1 MQRKSFNKR
10 VFIIIIILSLAV
22 MPMQSHAATMRQS
35 VARAVQNHPNVQA
48 SWHSFKAA
56 QYEQEASRGGYHP
69 RIDIV
74 GSVGYDSLG
83 GQGYDSKEQTSY
95 SWNGAYL
102 TLNQMI
108 YDGGLTPNQVK
119 KFGFAKNA
127 RYYDLLDAIEKT
139 AFLAFRAHDDVIRYN
154 EMIRLANENLER
166 HKEVLKL
173 VEERYRAGV
182 ESAVNLDI
190 AKGRLALANVNLLT
204 EESNKHDA
212 ATQYYRAVGAM
223 ADQDMEEYTLE
234 MVNPVANDAAVE
246 EWIGMSPRRN
256 SVYQSVLS
264 TFHAFEEQKGRLR
277 PRIDLRAGANLEND
291 TDGVVGRKDKA
302 FVELTLR
309 YSIYNGSDRHTVRRF
324 EQLYKQSEEILE
336 KTDREVAQS
345 VRIACN
351 DIQSIEQ
358 QLKHLFQRQESAG
371 LMEKAYRQQYELG
384 RRSLLDLLDAQNE
397 YFQARRAYV
406 NNLFSLNNAKAN
418 FLAETG
424 RLVSYFNITREDVP
438 AEEALGIEKK
448 TAGGG

>member
-1 MQRKSFNKR
+1 
-10 VFIIIIILSLAV
+10 
-22 MPMQSHAATMRQS
+22 
-35 VARAVQNHPNVQA
+35 
-48 SWHSFKAA
+48 
-56 QYEQEASRGGYHP
+56 
-69 RIDIV
+69 
-74 GSVGYDSLG
+74 
-83 GQGYDSKEQTSY
+83 
-95 SWNGAYL
+95 
-102 TLNQMI
+102 
-108 YDGGLTPNQVK
+108 
-119 KFGFAKNA
+119 
-127 RYYDLLDAIEKT
+127 
-139 AFLAFRAHDDVIRYN
+139 
-154 EMIRLANENLER
+154 
-166 HKEVLKL
+166 
-173 VEERYRAGV
+173 
-182 ESAVNLDI
+182 
-190 AKGRLALANVNLLT
+190 
-204 EESNKHDA
+204 
-212 ATQYYRAVGAM
+212 
-223 ADQDMEEYTLE
+223 
-234 MVNPVANDAAVE
+234 
-246 EWIGMSPRRN
+246 MSPRRN

-336 KTDREVAQS
+336 KTSREVAQS

-351 DIQSIEQ
+351 DIESIQQ

-406 NNLFSLNNAKAN
+406 NSLFSLNNAKAN

-438 AEEALGIEKK
+438 PEEALGIVKK
-448 TAGGG
+448 AGLDG

>member
-1 MQRKSFNKR
+1 MHETFRKQMAF
-10 VFIIIIILSLAV
+10 FIIVSVIMLPLPARAV
-22 MPMQSHAATMRQS
+22 TMRQS
-35 VARAVQNHPNVQA
+35 VARAVQTHPNVQA
-48 SWHSFKAA
+48 AWHSFRAA

-69 RIDIV
+69 RLDIV

-83 GQGYDSKEQTSY
+83 GRGYSGKDQTDY
-95 SWNGAYL
+95 SWSGAYL
-102 TLNQMI
+102 TLNQML

-166 HKEVLKL
+166 HKTVLRL
-173 VEERYRAGV
+173 VEERYKAGV

-190 AKGRLALANVNLLT
+190 AKGRLALANVNLIT

-212 ATQYYRAVGAM
+212 CTQYYRAIGTS
-223 ADQDMEEYTLE
+223 ADSDMEEYLVE
-234 MVNPVANDAAVE
+234 MPNPEATQQAMEKWLASN
-246 EWIGMSPRRN
+246 PRMN
-256 SVYQSVLS
+256 SVYQSVQS
-264 TFHAFEEQKGRLR
+264 TYHAMEEQRGRLR
-277 PRIDLRAGANLEND
+277 PRIDFRAGANLEND
-291 TDGVVGRKDKA
+291 TDGVDGRKDKA

-309 YSIYNGSDRHTVRRF
+309 YNIYNGSDRHTVRRF
-324 EQLYKQSEEILE
+324 EELYKQSEEILE
-336 KTDREVAQS
+336 KTDREVSQS
-345 VRIACN
+345 LKIACN
-351 DIQSIEQ
+351 DIESIEQ
-358 QLKHLFQRQESAG
+358 QLAHLFQRQESAG

-406 NNLFSLNNAKAN
+406 NALFSLNNAKAN

-424 RLVSYFNITREDVP
+424 SLVAFLNITRDDVP
-438 AEEALGIEKK
+438 TPEALGIEVMQ
-448 TAGGG
+448 TGGG

>member
-1 MQRKSFNKR
+1 MYNKSFKR
-10 VFIIIIILSLAV
+10 KAFIIILSLLLLPA
-22 MPMQSHAATMRQS
+22 SARAATLRQS
-35 VARAVQNHPNVQA
+35 VARAVQTHPNVQA
-48 SWHSFKAA
+48 AWHSFRAA

-69 RIDIV
+69 RLDIV

-83 GQGYDSKEQTSY
+83 GQGYSGKEETSY

-154 EMIRLANENLER
+154 EMIRLATENLER

-173 VEERYRAGV
+173 VDERYRAGV

-212 ATQYYRAVGAM
+212 STQYYRAVGVM
-223 ADQDMEEYTLE
+223 ADDDMEEYLLE
-234 MVNPVANDAAVE
+234 MKNPVATKNAMDQWLDA
-246 EWIGMSPRRN
+246 SPRRN

-264 TFHAFEEQKGRLR
+264 TFHAMEEQRGRLR
-277 PRIDLRAGANLEND
+277 PRLDLRAGANLEND

-324 EQLYKQSEEILE
+324 EELYKQSEEILE
-336 KTDREVAQS
+336 KTNREVSQS
-345 VRIACN
+345 LRIACN
-351 DIQSIEQ
+351 DIESIEH
-358 QLKHLFQRQESAG
+358 QLEHLFQRQESAG

-397 YFQARRAYV
+397 FFQARRAYV
-406 NNLFSLNNAKAN
+406 NALFSLNNAKAN

-424 RLVSYFNITREDVP
+424 GLVAFFNITREDIP
-438 AEEALGIEKK
+438 SAEDLGIEKMV
-448 TAGGG
+448 ARED